1 MTCAGTFRALAAAA
15 VLSLGLAGDVP
26 AQAQQKRDLS
36 PDEVIRAFAAKE
48 SEFYQAWKQYTYRQI
63 GEIRIVSYNG
73 MPTRERLTLVSDV
86 IFHDGRFLLYYS
98 VSAFGKNTSAIALAS
113 NPTLDP
119 ADPKGGVSCAQRLTV
134 PCWLRGWPASSVP
147 HAPFSRG
154 AHEDAQS
161 MRTATATSS
170 R

>member
-15 VLSLGLAGDVP
+15 VFGLGLAGDVP

-86 IFHDGRFLLYYS
+86 IFHDDGTRE
-98 VSAFGKNTSAIALAS
+98 VRREVVEDN
-113 NPTLDP
+113 
-119 ADPKGGVSCAQRLTV
+119 GGCGL
-134 PCWLRGWPASSVP
+134 G
-147 HAPFSRG
+147 G
-154 AHEDAQS
+154 G
-161 MRTATATSS
+161 
-170 R
+170 